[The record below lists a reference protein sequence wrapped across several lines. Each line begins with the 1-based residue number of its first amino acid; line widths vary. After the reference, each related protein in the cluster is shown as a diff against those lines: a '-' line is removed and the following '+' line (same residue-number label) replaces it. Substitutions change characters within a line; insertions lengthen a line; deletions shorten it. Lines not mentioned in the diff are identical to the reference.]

1 MMKKIFAFTMN
12 ELMIAVTIIGLIAA
26 FTVPSLKANFY
37 RKNWDMKSGVFANNL
52 HDVLKEMRVDKEL
65 KGHSTTES
73 FVSALANYTKVIKIC
88 DNDELTDCFS
98 DEIIWGEDT
107 FETANLTTAKQMG
120 KNYWDTNVSGVKFD
134 NGVSALIAYNP
145 ECAND
150 VKLIGGQSGNSSVQT
165 DCIAVVFDVSGVKAP
180 NKYGQDIRAYNI
192 EALGVKQEGICSRE
206 YLFSVC
212 AEDDAD
218 CFTAVSTEICT
229 REECLALPMPW
240 VVTHEGGVC
249 FSGPGIKPGLI

>member
-1 MMKKIFAFTMN
+1 MKKLFAFTIN
-12 ELMIAVTIIGLIAA
+12 ELMIAVTVIGLIAA
-26 FTVPSLKANFY
+26 LMVPSLKANFD
-37 RKNWDMKSGVFANNL
+37 RKNWDMKSSVFATNL

-165 DCIAVVFDVSGVKAP
+165 DCIAVVFDVSGVKVP

-212 AEDDAD
+212 AEDDAECLTD
-218 CFTAVSTEICT
+218 VATKVCAT
-229 REECLALPMPW
+229 REECLALSMPW
-240 VVTHEGGVC
+240 VVTHDAGVC
-249 FSGPGIKPGLI
+249 FAGPGIKPGLI